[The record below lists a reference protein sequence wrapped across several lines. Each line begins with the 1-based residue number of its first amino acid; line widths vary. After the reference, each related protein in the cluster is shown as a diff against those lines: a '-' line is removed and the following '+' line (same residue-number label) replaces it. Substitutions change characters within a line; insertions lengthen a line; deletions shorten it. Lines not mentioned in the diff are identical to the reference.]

1 MSLKI
6 RAILVVVIGV
16 VMGLSLSIGGGRLSN
31 EKAPSKEELAWQ
43 QAALFA
49 EVLERVKRDYVE
61 PVDDAALLESA
72 IRGMVGDLDPHSEYL
87 DANEYRDIDIRIST
101 TGSYTGVGIEVAEI
115 DDVIRVIT
123 PIAGSP
129 AARSG
134 IQSGDELVAVN
145 GLAIESGHLKDT
157 MSRLRGKAGSK
168 VTLSILRDDIVI
180 DHEMRRQI
188 IRVASVHK
196 EFIGP
201 SYGYVRVS
209 QFSENTARE
218 LSRAVDDLQEANA
231 GMLEGMVLD
240 LRNNPG
246 GVLDSA
252 VDVSDLFLDSG
263 VIVSADGR
271 AQDSRFTRSAHRGDI
286 LDGAPLVV
294 LVNSGSASA
303 SEIVAGALQD
313 HNRATI
319 VGTSTFGKG
328 LVQTVMPLSKGRA
341 VKLTTSRYYTP
352 SGDSIHEIGI
362 TPDVLTEET
371 PGFPDRFWR
380 PAQRRRVHHELR
392 SSLTTLGIGLTRVSG
407 QLSCRDRS
415 PLPFFPERRARRLW
429 QPWLLTAARKC
440 CCTYHCRRCRTMRFR
455 SR

>member
-16 VMGLSLSIGGGRLSN
+16 VMGLSLSIGGGLLSD
-31 EKAPSKEELAWQ
+31 EKPSSKEELAWE
-43 QAALFA
+43 QAQLFA

-61 PVDDAALLESA
+61 QVDDAALLESA

-87 DANEYRDIDIRIST
+87 DANEYRDIRIST

-115 DDVIRVIT
+115 EDAIRVIT

-134 IQSGDELVAVN
+134 IRSGDELVAVD
-145 GLAIESGHLKDT
+145 GQAIENGHMKDT
-157 MSRLRGKAGSK
+157 MGRLRGAVGSK
-168 VTLSILRDDIVI
+168 ITLSVLRDDVVI

-196 EFIGP
+196 EILSP

-209 QFSENTARE
+209 QFSDNTARE
-218 LSRAVDDLQEANA
+218 LSRAVDELHEANG
-231 GMLEGMVLD
+231 GMLEGLVLD

-263 VIVSADGR
+263 LIVSADGR
-271 AQDSRFTRSAHRGDI
+271 ALDSSFTRSAHRGDI

-319 VGTSTFGKG
+319 VGTPTFGKG

-352 SGDSIHEIGI
+352 SGDSIHEVGI
-362 TPDVLTEET
+362 KPDVETDET
-371 PGFPDRFWR
+371 PGFPDLSLAGILDRHADIQLAEAMEQLQAR
-380 PAQRRRVHHELR
+380 AVMHSKAQ
-392 SSLTTLGIGLTRVSG
+392 
-407 QLSCRDRS
+407 
-415 PLPFFPERRARRLW
+415 
-429 QPWLLTAARKC
+429 
-440 CCTYHCRRCRTMRFR
+440 
-455 SR
+455 